1 MIGRRAFINQRSVGE
16 AEKPFWI
23 SFADLMT
30 ALMVLFLVSLSVALA
45 DANRQKDEA
54 ILAKHELDVERDK
67 LAKAL
72 AELQRRDQERDTR
85 REQRSAALNHFL
97 DDIAAVVQHHDG
109 VSFDRDR
116 LVVNFGSRALF
127 RHGRHDLTPDQIN
140 VLRKLVPELLGVARS
155 ATGQRWLKR
164 VIVEGFT
171 DQSGTYLYNLNL
183 SLQRSQRVLCV
194 LLAKEWSQ
202 AITPALSRA
211 VDASGRQRITAAP
224 FTPTIELYPVTPED
238 ESTIRALF
246 LIGGYSSNST
256 KQTAED
262 SRRIE
267 LRIEFYEVEEEPALR
282 QLTLADSGRCA
293 LGG

>member
-1 MIGRRAFINQRSVGE
+1 MIARRAFTNHHGAEE

-54 ILAKHELDVERDK
+54 IQAKQQLDLERNK
-67 LAKAL
+67 LAQAL

-85 REQRSAALNHFL
+85 RERRSAELQHFL
-97 DDIAAVVQHHDG
+97 DAVATIVQRHDG

-140 VLRKLVPELLGVARS
+140 VLRKLVPELLGIARS
-155 ATGQRWLKR
+155 TTGQRWLKR

-171 DQSGTYLYNLNL
+171 DETGTYLYNLNL

-194 LLAKEWSQ
+194 LLAKEWPQ
-202 AITPALSRA
+202 ALTSLLTRA
-211 VDASGRQRITAAP
+211 PDSPGRQKIAP
-224 FTPTIELYPVTPED
+224 VLELYPVTPED
-238 ESTIRALF
+238 ESSIRALF
-246 LIGGYSSNST
+246 LVGGYSSNST

-267 LRIEFYEVEEEPALR
+267 LRIEFFELDEAPTQRIAPVKAALR
-282 QLTLADSGRCA
+282 SSG
-293 LGG
+293 

>member
-1 MIGRRAFINQRSVGE
+1 MIGRRAVFSPHSGEE

-45 DANRQKDEA
+45 DANRQKDDA
-54 ILAKHELDVERDK
+54 ILAKHQLDVERDK

-85 REQRSAALNHFL
+85 REQRSQELKYFL
-97 DDIAAVVQHHDG
+97 DDVAAIVQRHDG

-127 RHGRHDLTPDQIN
+127 RHGRHDLTPDQVN
-140 VLRKLVPELLGVARS
+140 VLRKLVPELLGIARS
-155 ATGQRWLKR
+155 TTGQRWLKR

-171 DQSGTYLYNLNL
+171 DQTGTYLYNLNL

-194 LLAKEWSQ
+194 LLAKDWSQ
-202 AITPALSRA
+202 AITPLLTRTF
-211 VDASGRQRITAAP
+211 DASGRQQTSIVPIAP
-224 FTPTIELYPVTPED
+224 VIELYPVTSED
-238 ESTIRALF
+238 DSTIRALF
-246 LIGGYSSNST
+246 LVGGYSSNST

-267 LRIEFYEVEEEPALR
+267 LRIEFFELDEMPTPQ
-282 QLTLADSGRCA
+282 QLTIADSGRCA
-293 LGG
+293 VGG